1 MLTLFKILSRF
12 PLPLLHALG
21 SFLGGL
27 VYLLSP
33 KERARYQENLA
44 LAYPQGAPSGLAWRS
59 ALSAGRSIVELPWLW
74 LRPIEE
80 VVARV
85 QRVEGIE
92 AVDAA
97 RAAGRPLL
105 FFTPH
110 LGCFEITAQYMSRRM
125 PITVLYRPPK
135 NPAMVPLYDSGRNR
149 GQMKG
154 AAADMAGVRQMLKA
168 LKQKEAVGILPDQVP
183 QDGEGVWVPFFG
195 KLAYTMTLAARF
207 SKVRDVATFFVY
219 ATRDSGGRYSFYVQ
233 PAGDLS
239 GDEAACAEAINREIE
254 SIIMQCPD
262 QYFWG
267 YNRFKAPHAE
277 AMARRDEAAAAAPGS
292 GETK

>member
-1 MLTLFKILSRF
+1 MQTLFRILSRF
-12 PLPLLHALG
+12 PLPFLHALG
-21 SFLGGL
+21 AVMGGL
-27 VYLLSP
+27 VYLLSAR
-33 KERARYQENLA
+33 ERRRYRENLA
-44 LAYPQGAPSGLAWRS
+44 LAFPAGAPAGLAWQS

-80 VVARV
+80 VVTRV
-85 QRVEGIE
+85 HRVEGIA

-105 FFTPH
+105 FLTPH
-110 LGCFEITAQYMSRRM
+110 LGCFEITAQYLAQRT

-149 GQMKG
+149 GQMRG

-207 SKVRDVATFFVY
+207 SQVRDVVTFFVY
-219 ATRDSGGRYSFYVQ
+219 ATRDAGGRYSFYVR
-233 PAGDLS
+233 PAGDLA
-239 GDEAACAEAINREIE
+239 GDDAARAAAINREIE
-254 SIIMQCPD
+254 SIIRQCPD

-277 AMARRDEAAAAAPGS
+277 AMARRDQASAS
-292 GETK
+292 GTGGAE